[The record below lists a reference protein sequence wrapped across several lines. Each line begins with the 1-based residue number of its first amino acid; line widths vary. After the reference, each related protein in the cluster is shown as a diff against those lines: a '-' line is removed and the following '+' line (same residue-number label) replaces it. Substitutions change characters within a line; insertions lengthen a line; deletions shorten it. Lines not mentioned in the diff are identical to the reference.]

1 MTYANII
8 MNNRK
13 IAQLKLLY
21 YIFAGILLVCVAL
34 FVVGIVTTEENPQVG
49 GLSTPNS
56 PYAFSITD
64 LQTDGPMHD
73 MEQPIDLSGKSVK
86 AHAHINRFDM
96 DFYTRDGQVTGDSRI
111 TWVLVLQ
118 SFVVAAT
125 AVIVILVAITLVSL
139 YRSAKRGRPFPARN
153 ASLLLV
159 AGILLVAI
167 SLCVDTGAYLERTL
181 ARDLLAGTEW
191 QPKASFTIHF
201 TLIFFGLAV
210 IFISQ
215 IFRIGREMQEEQDL
229 TV

>member
-1 MTYANII
+1 MQIEI
-8 MNNRK
+8 LLK
-13 IAQLKLLY
+13 IA
-21 YIFAGILLVCVAL
+21 GVGLLVTAICQVLTRA
-34 FVVGIVTTEENPQVG
+34 GREE
-49 GLSTPNS
+49 
-56 PYAFSITD
+56 I
-64 LQTDGPMHD
+64 
-73 MEQPIDLSGKSVK
+73 
-86 AHAHINRFDM
+86 
-96 DFYTRDGQVTGDSRI
+96 
-111 TWVLVLQ
+111 
-118 SFVVAAT
+118 AT
-125 AVIVILVAITLVSL
+125 LAT
-139 YRSAKRGRPFPARN
+139 
-153 ASLLLV
+153 V